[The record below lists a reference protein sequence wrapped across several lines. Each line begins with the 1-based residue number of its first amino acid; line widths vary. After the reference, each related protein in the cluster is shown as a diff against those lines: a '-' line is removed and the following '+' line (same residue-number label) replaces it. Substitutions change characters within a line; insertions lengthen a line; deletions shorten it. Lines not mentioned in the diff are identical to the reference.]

1 MKYPD
6 FLKPGGV
13 IGFVAPSFGCD
24 TEPYKSAF
32 NHALEVF
39 RGMGYFY
46 KLGPNCYASEGIGI
60 SNTPQKCAD
69 ELQEF
74 YQGEDSDILIS
85 CGGGELMCEV
95 LSHIDFDAIANSVPK
110 WYMGY
115 SDNTNFTFLLTT
127 ICDVASIYGPCAS
140 TFGQDPWNQSVKDA
154 FDELIGKFRTARNY
168 DSYEVMS
175 LKNEDNPLATFNC
188 TRSTDIKAFVPQD
201 MSFEV
206 PGNVFAGEAA
216 EGQSVSRQ
224 ANAELSGEGR
234 SDEGQLV
241 PERVMLTYD
250 VYRDGEVCTQES
262 PLRTDGVMLTNTA
275 SFSGRIIGG
284 CMECLVSLIGTRFDH
299 VAEFVEK
306 YKQDGIIWYIEACY
320 LSEYVF
326 RANMWH
332 MYEAGWFKYVKGFIF
347 GRAGYGG
354 DDFGLNRFDA
364 ALPVACRELKVPVIM
379 DADIGHVPPS
389 MPIINGSL
397 AKVDFDNGHLMVR
410 MSLS

>member
-32 NHALEVF
+32 DNALEVF
-39 RGMGYFY
+39 RGMGYFL

-60 SNTPQKCAD
+60 SNTPQKCAA

-74 YQGEDSDILIS
+74 YTSEDSDVLIS
-85 CGGGELMCEV
+85 CGGGELMCEI
-95 LSHIDFDAIANSVPK
+95 LSHLDFDKISRAVPK
-110 WYMGY
+110 WFIGY

-140 TFGQDPWNQSVKDA
+140 TYGQNPWNQSVKDA
-154 FDELIGKFRTARNY
+154 FDVLIGKFRTAKNY
-168 DSYEVMS
+168 EAYEVES
-175 LKNEDNPLATFNC
+175 LKNEENPLATFNC
-188 TRSTDIKAFVPQD
+188 TRSTDIKAFVPRTHLL
-201 MSFEV
+201 
-206 PGNVFAGEAA
+206 N
-216 EGQSVSRQ
+216 
-224 ANAELSGEGR
+224 
-234 SDEGQLV
+234 
-241 PERVMLTYD
+241 ERVMLTYD
-250 VYRDGEVCTQES
+250 VCSNGEVFRQES
-262 PLRTDGVMLTNTA
+262 PLRTEGVMLTDSA

-284 CMECLVSLIGTRFDH
+284 CMECLVSLIGTGFDH
-299 VAEFVEK
+299 VSEFIDK

-347 GRAGYGG
+347 GRPGYGG

-364 ALPVACRELKVPVIM
+364 ALPVACKELKVPVIM

-397 AKVDFDNGHLMVR
+397 AKVDYDNGHLMIR